1 MNRTTWLQDRRMEK
15 FCDLLSRWKAREL
28 SAQDAGE
35 ILGFSER
42 QFRRYRRRY
51 EEEGLT
57 GLFDKR
63 LGKASARRVPI
74 DQVSW
79 MLSEYRTHYTGW
91 TVKHF
96 FDHLRKQ
103 HNFRWSYTWVKTQ
116 LHTARLVMPAPRRG
130 AHRRK
135 RPRKPC
141 IGMMLHQDGSRY
153 AWLTGQP
160 ELDLI
165 VTMDDATS
173 EVYSA
178 FLVEEEGTASTFQG
192 LLEVFTKYGLPS
204 SLYTDRGSHYFLT
217 PQAGGAVDKERL
229 TQVGRALLQ
238 LGIEHIPAYSP
249 EARGRSERTFGTLQG
264 RLPKELR
271 LFGISDIAEANRY
284 IREIYLPMHNCLF
297 ARAPQVPD
305 ESGFVKVR
313 DPDALADV
321 LCVHQNRVVARD
333 NTISYES
340 RSLQLPQSSAR
351 PHYVK
356 ANVRVHEYPDG
367 TLAIFH
373 GPRRLAC
380 YTAEGEQIVDVPIV
394 RSVTPC
400 SPPSRRGLETAE
412 HEAMLEGR
420 PALTASA
427 RAVPDALR
435 RDEETVPRSNKE
447 TDGKGRSCRA
457 CSGITLIPAGPSTA
471 SDPPRPLNPKRT
483 NDVLRKPDNCKSYGQ
498 RAPATYSHFL

>member
-1 MNRTTWLQDRRMEK
+1 MRARSWASRSGSSGATAGATRRKGLQG
-15 FCDLLSRWKAREL
+15 C
-28 SAQDAGE
+28 
-35 ILGFSER
+35 
-42 QFRRYRRRY
+42 
-51 EEEGLT
+51 LT
-57 GLFDKR
+57 NDW
-63 LGKASARRVPI
+63 ARR
-74 DQVSW
+74 
-79 MLSEYRTHYTGW
+79 
-91 TVKHF
+91 
-96 FDHLRKQ
+96 
-103 HNFRWSYTWVKTQ
+103 
-116 LHTARLVMPAPRRG
+116 
-130 AHRRK
+130 
-135 RPRKPC
+135 
-141 IGMMLHQDGSRY
+141 
-153 AWLTGQP
+153 
-160 ELDLI
+160 
-165 VTMDDATS
+165 
-173 EVYSA
+173 
-178 FLVEEEGTASTFQG
+178 
-192 LLEVFTKYGLPS
+192 LP
-204 SLYTDRGSHYFLT
+204 G
-217 PQAGGAVDKERL
+217 
-229 TQVGRALLQ
+229 
-238 LGIEHIPAYSP
+238 GIEHIPAYSP

-427 RAVPDALR
+427 RAVPDALQVGTKKR
-435 RDEETVPRSNKE
+435 SPGRTKKLTGKAEAAVP
-447 TDGKGRSCRA
+447 A
-457 CSGITLIPAGPSTA
+457 AA
-471 SDPPRPLNPKRT
+471 
-483 NDVLRKPDNCKSYGQ
+483 
-498 RAPATYSHFL
+498 